1 MKVLSIAA
9 CLAFVTVVVAQSQYA
24 VLDVKEHQPLTAEER
39 ESLDREV
46 PRVISEF
53 HFRQA
58 LLSEPIHSPD
68 TKFDMLA
75 KGSEGDASGKYFQ
88 AISLLSGLFDKMID
102 AAGNLEVPVISQFFK
117 VILGFPKTGF
127 KLAEVSVATALQS
140 ALHGANIGAHA
151 LAETFKILFAY
162 TDILPT
168 EVVGGPFYAIEQALD
183 AAVTCFATASKIE
196 NQFNVATCSVY
207 ADIYRGVVDE
217 VASKPIEVPSDA
229 SEELKRA
236 ISGAQSV
243 VDLSKSSVATT
254 NEDLLTTRPIF
265 MADVLDQFREEV
277 NCLATSD
284 DIKNYA
290 QLRPA
295 AEELD
300 EELDA
305 MEDEDYIEV
314 ANEDEDKDN

>member
-9 CLAFVTVVVAQSQYA
+9 CLAFVTVVVAQPQ
-24 VLDVKEHQPLTAEER
+24 
-39 ESLDREV
+39 EV

-53 HFRQA
+53 HFLQA

-75 KGSEGDASGKYFQ
+75 KGSEGDASGKCFQ

-127 KLAEVSVATALQS
+127 KLAEGSVATALQS

-168 EVVGGPFYAIEQALD
+168 AVVGGPFYAIEQALD

-207 ADIYRGVVDE
+207 ADIYRGVIDE
-217 VASKPIEVPSDA
+217 VESKPIEVPSDA
-229 SEELKRA
+229 SEGLKRA

-265 MADVLDQFREEV
+265 MADVLDQYREEV
-277 NCLATSD
+277 NRLATSD

-290 QLRPA
+290 QLRLSSVITSSNTLEVCLCIVADPEAA

>member
-1 MKVLSIAA
+1 M
-9 CLAFVTVVVAQSQYA
+9 
-24 VLDVKEHQPLTAEER
+24 
-39 ESLDREV
+39 
-46 PRVISEF
+46 ISEF

-290 QLRPA
+290 QLRRPLLSHPVMPLR
-295 AEELD
+295 LD
-300 EELDA
+300 SASLLILKPRPRSW
-305 MEDEDYIEV
+305 MRSSTLWRTRITSRSPM
-314 ANEDEDKDN
+314 KTRTRTTKLSHIPPILSLTLHLSTSSLQ